1 MSQLPVVH
9 SSSLRFKPRP
19 LMLALLSAW
28 SGAALAQAVQ
38 ADAAP
43 QGADALPVIEV
54 REAASVPERKQLPQ
68 TSASV
73 TAATAAD
80 GINVTDTSDAL
91 KYLPSLSVRKRYIG
105 DTQAPLA
112 TRTTGVNASARSLVY
127 ADGILLSALVNN
139 NNGNGSPRW
148 FMVAPEEIERIDVMY
163 GPFAAEYPGNS
174 YGAVTEITT
183 RMPDH
188 VEASVKA
195 LYSQQDFNQY
205 GNGGTYRAQ
214 EYNVSLGNRSG
225 ALAWRFSAN
234 HLDSFSPPVTYV
246 TSGTIPAGTTGAVA
260 TQDRTGKPIYVLGAG
275 NLTHTV
281 QDAARLKLS
290 YDFTPTLTATY
301 TLGLWQNQANANP
314 QTFLKNAAGAPAY
327 GSGFSS
333 NSVDQQ
339 QWMQGLELRSKTG
352 GAWDWQVAASTMSAS
367 RDLTRTSTAT
377 FPAGQG
383 GGAGTIA
390 DASGTGWSTLDA
402 KGIWRPEDG
411 SGKRGM
417 HTVSF
422 GAHYDRYTLATPT
435 WNTTN
440 WISGGNGTL
449 ASDSR
454 GKTETSALWAQ
465 DVWRLAPALKATLGA
480 RYEWWRAFGGY
491 NFSTTGGTGFP
502 VNQPQVTQ
510 NGVSPK
516 ASLAWAVNDDWLAT
530 LSTGRAL
537 RFPTVGELY
546 QNVLAGGVYL
556 QANPYLKPEK
566 VWSTELAI
574 ERALAEGRG
583 KWRVSLFEE
592 RVSDALISQSS
603 TLGNNVVSFTQNVDK
618 TRQRGIEAAFERND
632 LVLRGFS
639 LNGSVT
645 YVDARILANSGY
657 VPTTA
662 GATSVG
668 KRTPYVP
675 EWRATLVATYK
686 PDDRWS
692 YTLAG
697 RYSGRVYATVD
708 NTDVNSHTYQGFD
721 GYTVFDA
728 RVRYR
733 FDRHWSGAV
742 GVDNLTNRDYFL
754 FHPFP
759 QRTVFAELKYDF

>member
-1 MSQLPVVH
+1 
-9 SSSLRFKPRP
+9 
-19 LMLALLSAW
+19 MLALLSAW
-28 SGAALAQAVQ
+28 GGAASAQSTVATDP
-38 ADAAP
+38 A
-43 QGADALPVIEV
+43 ADALPAIEV
-54 REAASVPERKQLPQ
+54 RETASVAERKQLPQ

-73 TAATAAD
+73 TAAAAAD
-80 GINVTDTSDAL
+80 GINVTDSSDVL

-105 DTQAPLA
+105 DTQSPLA

-148 FMVAPEEIERIDVMY
+148 FMVAPEEIERVDVMY

-183 RMPDH
+183 RMPQQF
-188 VEASVKA
+188 EASAKA
-195 LYSQQDFNQY
+195 LYSQQDFSQY
-205 GNGGTYRAQ
+205 GASGTYRAQ
-214 EYNVSLGNRSG
+214 EYNVSLGNRDA

-234 HLDSFSPPVTYV
+234 HLDSFSQPVTYITAASV
-246 TSGTIPAGTTGAVA
+246 PAGATGAVA
-260 TQDRTGKPIYVLGAG
+260 TQDRTGKTIYVLGAG

-281 QDAARLKLS
+281 QDSARLKLS

-314 QTFLKNAAGAPAY
+314 QTYLKNAATGAPAY
-327 GSGFSS
+327 GSGFSAS
-333 NSVDQQ
+333 NVDQQ

-352 GAWDWQVAASTMSAS
+352 GVWDWQVAASTMSAS
-367 RDLTRTSTAT
+367 RDLTRTSSAA
-377 FPAGQG
+377 FPAGAA

-390 DASGTGWSTLDA
+390 DAGGTGWSTLDV
-402 KGIWRPEDG
+402 KGIWRPAGAD
-411 SGKRGM
+411 GKRGD
-417 HTVSF
+417 HVLSF

-435 WNTTN
+435 WNTTD
-440 WISGGNGTL
+440 WVSGGNGAL

-465 DVWRLAPALKATLGA
+465 DVWRLSPVLKATLGA
-480 RYEWWRAFGGY
+480 RYEWWRAFDGY
-491 NFSTTGGTGFP
+491 NYSTTGGVGFP
-502 VNQPQVTQ
+502 VNQPQVSQ
-510 NGVSPK
+510 SGLSPK
-516 ASLAWAVNDDWLAT
+516 ASLAWALSDEWLAT

-546 QNVLAGGVYL
+546 QNVLVGGVYL
-556 QANPYLKPEK
+556 QANPNLKPEK

-574 ERALAEGRG
+574 ERTLAEGQG

-592 RVSDALISQSS
+592 RVSDALISQSAA
-603 TLGNNVVSFTQNVDK
+603 LGSGVASFTQNVDK

-632 LVLRGFS
+632 VMLRGLS

-645 YVDARILANSGY
+645 WVDARILENGGY
-657 VPTTA
+657 VPTVA
-662 GATSVG
+662 GASSVG

-686 PDDRWS
+686 PDDRWT

-697 RYSGRVYATVD
+697 RYSARVYATVD

-733 FDRHWSGAV
+733 FDRHWSAAL